1 MAAGRRC
8 SEYRFTQHFTQSTMN
23 ILARIGLISGL
34 LGLLVPPA
42 LSEGDAEAGR
52 RKAETCLGCHAS
64 PTAHNV
70 YPTYRIPKVGGQ
82 HAAYIVSALK
92 DYRNGVRPHPTMH
105 ANAWNLSDQDIED
118 IAAYFAAS
126 K

>member
-1 MAAGRRC
+1 
-8 SEYRFTQHFTQSTMN
+8 MN
-23 ILARIGLISGL
+23 IIARTGLATAL
-34 LGLLVPPA
+34 LGLALQPA
-42 LSEGDAEAGR
+42 HSEGDADAGR

-82 HAAYIVSALK
+82 HAAYVISALK
-92 DYRNGVRPHPTMH
+92 DYREGVRPHPTMQ

-118 IAAYFAAS
+118 IAAFFAAS